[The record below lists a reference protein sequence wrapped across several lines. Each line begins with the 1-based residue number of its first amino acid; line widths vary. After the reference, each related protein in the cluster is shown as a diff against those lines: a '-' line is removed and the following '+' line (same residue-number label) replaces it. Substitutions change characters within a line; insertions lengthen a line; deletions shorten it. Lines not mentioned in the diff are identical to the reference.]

1 MTARV
6 NDFREK
12 LEKTLS
18 EEGRPWT
25 PILGKAEE
33 KTGVKRIYIV
43 AGVFALIGLYL
54 LFGYGA
60 QLLCNVIG
68 FVYPAICSI
77 KALETKNK
85 EDDTKWLTYWVVFAV
100 FSIFEFFSDLL
111 LSWFPFYYL
120 AKCVFLAWCF
130 IPSEFNGSLVVYKRI
145 IRPVFLKHEE
155 DVNNVLSTATQK
167 LTELAGD
174 AAKLA
179 TDAAFKKSD

>member
-1 MTARV
+1 MGSKV
-6 NDFREK
+6 DDFRNK

-33 KTGVKRIYIV
+33 KTGVKRLYIV
-43 AGVFALIGLYL
+43 IGIVILVGLYL

-68 FVYPAICSI
+68 FIYPAIRSI
-77 KALETKNK
+77 KAIETRNK

-100 FSIFEFFSDLL
+100 FSLFEFFSDLL

-120 AKCVFLAWCF
+120 AKCLFLVWCF
-130 IPSEFNGSLVVYKRI
+130 APNEYNGSLMVYSRI
-145 IRPVFLKHEE
+145 IRPVFLRHES
-155 DVNNVLSTATQK
+155 DVDKVLSSATDK
-167 LTELAGD
+167 LGELAGNGI
-174 AAKLA
+174 
-179 TDAAFKKSD
+179 